1 LHAALLAAVVVN
13 NGELAT
19 PWLIDRVTYRTGEI
33 LYRAHCRM
41 QAPPIRSNTAARLR
55 VLMNDAVVS
64 GTSRS
69 AFRRLR
75 RKRKL
80 KNLILG
86 AKTGTIND
94 VQDRFKYDWITAY
107 ALNPDS
113 AEAICISVVGVH
125 GEKLGVRSTE
135 FARAIIDFYYSSKRD
150 TR

>member
-1 LHAALLAAVVVN
+1 
-13 NGELAT
+13 
-19 PWLIDRVTYRTGEI
+19 
-33 LYRAHCRM
+33 
-41 QAPPIRSNTAARLR
+41 
-55 VLMNDAVVS
+55 
-64 GTSRS
+64 
-69 AFRRLR
+69 
-75 RKRKL
+75 L